1 MSSLDELQIKIISDS
16 SAAEKAIDSLVKKL
30 QTLNKQ
36 LGFSDGTKF
45 TKAVDSVTRSVSKLN
60 TASTS
65 KVTKELDNVAA
76 SASKAQSA
84 VAQMQK
90 ALDGASNNSK
100 NLFGYANGFTSNVKG
115 VNEKGYL
122 DSAGNVIDGKMLP
135 AIRAV
140 QSESQKAQEQIQTFA
155 LALSS
160 ARVEADRLPPAI
172 RKTAEVFN
180 DPWAKDKII
189 DVDAVITDA
198 ETLGSRL
205 RGVFANIRQSLAD
218 MFDKGVSDS
227 FLESLEEVGGWNLE
241 EPKRETVSFSEKL
254 LTLGDAL
261 GVFSGKCD
269 AIASKLEAVFRIA
282 IKPLQM
288 AIEEYVESFHNV
300 MGAIDNFVKGVKTRL
315 TNLSKFWK
323 RIMRTFTFM
332 LVRKAITQIM
342 KSINDGVQSL
352 AKFSNAMGTQF
363 NTSISNLVADFKW
376 LAYSIVGAF
385 EPLINAIA
393 PIIDAIIAK
402 VVALVNAIG
411 MLIATLTGA
420 SSYTKAVRNVDNYAE
435 SLDKA
440 NKKAKQLTMG
450 IDELNV
456 LNEKSSSSGSGG
468 NPLEEWEE
476 VEIPIEIVE
485 MGEKIKK
492 IFEDL
497 FKPLKAAWDDAKHY
511 VIAGLKYMASE
522 FGKLFADIGR
532 DFLTMWNEEKT
543 VRMLSNMLKIVGDL
557 AITAG
562 NLAHNF
568 RDAWNYNQTGLHILE
583 NMRDILYTIV
593 RHVRNV
599 TLYMTSW
606 SAKINFKPLLTA
618 LDNLL
623 RKVNKLVDFL
633 GGVFEDVMKNV
644 VLKYIEFLVE
654 EGFPHLMNTIGEVI
668 DAFDF
673 DKIRQGLVPLE
684 EAFESLLENIDI
696 GKTEA
701 IGNIGKAI
709 AEFTSSDEFM
719 DFLQNLADIM
729 DKINSEDVEKILT
742 GIGLAILDIAKAL
755 VNFVNSDLFMN
766 FIEGLDK
773 WLGSKSA
780 EDIAD
785 ILTKIAT
792 AILAFKFTAFTT
804 GKLAGFFKFVA
815 ALLTFKKF
823 NSVISALTGT
833 KDGINGILG
842 AINGETT
849 GLSAAT
855 ASQTFATF
863 GDKIAAFVASVKTGF
878 SSAGASV
885 KSLWTSFTQLHTKIG
900 LIPTVLGSALTGFL
914 EFKTVSSTFKDL
926 TKGTDDLLLSIGKL
940 AAEVFVA
947 GVAFTALLGPTGLI
961 AAGGVAAVGAIKGI
975 SDAVNEIQ
983 LEGIYDAVLTEGD
996 ITINDVK
1003 ERFEEATST
1012 ITENVDKWREENA
1025 RLAED
1030 KQLIEDYT
1038 SSIGGMAAIF
1048 SQQVGQT
1055 QEVAGVLASQFE
1067 ELSKACQDYIDTST
1081 TALINNIY
1089 ANKEF
1094 YEAQGIN
1101 VEQWLADIYT
1111 RSAAAKSALQEQS
1124 DEIYEAAAALAEL
1137 TPGTEEYNQQA
1148 AILNELIAASIGYT
1162 QKEKDALAELDKRIA
1177 QAIPGSAE
1185 WIDLQNQKKQIMEDS
1200 ITPIEQYSQAISDID
1215 TSESVSELE
1224 NLGKAVETIDL
1235 SRFGVGK
1242 EGFET
1247 AKLELSDGISD
1258 ITATYTEKVD
1268 ELTQAIDDKKA
1279 DIETAFQAGIITE
1292 DEKNAILSQLDTY
1305 LEEQKTL
1312 LASAAENSLDVY
1324 SQTFN
1329 AKLEEV
1335 ANQAAEDWE
1344 TLNPFVKMFY
1354 SSEDEYVQE
1363 AMYKYV
1369 EETLGDSGL
1378 LGALNDAYAEI
1389 PGGVQESSTQAMA
1402 DTVEEMWQAY
1412 VDSLGVFGQATSETT
1427 QTYQDMLDAAAE
1439 AVDVDTPT
1447 ESVIT
1452 RLNNALSNII
1462 SEAQAAKEASST
1474 TSMAADYGAAVVEG
1488 FNQGIEENQETT
1500 KETVD
1505 TWMSATDDYIHD
1517 SDMKFGSPSQTA
1529 FDYGVDTVSGFNDG
1543 IDSEV
1548 QSGKTDN
1555 IINGWMSSIEESIK
1569 AESETIKENIST
1581 IFTDAFE
1588 NVDVDVD
1595 FTSLVDGLATGL
1607 SDALTENIDTIS
1619 TTVDEAIEAI
1629 WTGSVISWFDA
1640 SRFKDDIFTP
1650 IRNVIDQ
1657 EIEDFTTSWDTT
1669 ISDWWDNHL
1678 LIWFTDTKWDTDIF
1692 TPLRNLI
1699 QEHFSNFLSWWDT
1712 SMTDWWDNHVVPFF
1726 AKDKWVKEFNHVFD
1740 AASET
1745 FERVRQVIS
1754 DKIKSAKNDVV
1765 SSCTEMVNSLKNVA
1779 SAINGITS
1787 MGGFSIKF
1795 EANGYATG
1803 GFPAEGS
1810 LFFANEAGPELVGTI
1825 GGRTAVASN
1834 DEITGIRD
1842 AVYASGNEQAS
1853 LLSRLITIAS
1863 EMLEKEPVVIGDREI
1878 ARMATRGQSQLGM
1891 SIIT

>member
-65 KVTKELDNVAA
+65 KVTRELDNVAA

-90 ALDGASNNSK
+90 TLDGASNNSK
-100 NLFGYANGFTSNVKG
+100 NLFGYANGFTSDVKG

-135 AIRAV
+135 ALRVV
-140 QSESQKAQEQIQTFA
+140 QEETQKVDEGFKTFA
-155 LALSS
+155 LALSE
-160 ARVEADRLPPAI
+160 ARVEADRLPPAL
-172 RKTAEVFN
+172 RQTAEVFN
-180 DPWAKDKII
+180 DPWAKDPII

-205 RGVFANIRQSLAD
+205 KSIFASTVQSLKD

-227 FLESLEEVGGWNLE
+227 FLESLEEVGGWDLE
-241 EPKRETVSFSEKL
+241 EPKQESISFSEHL
-254 LTLGDAL
+254 LAIGDAL
-261 GVFSGKCD
+261 EEFSGKCET
-269 AIASKLEAVFRIA
+269 IAGKLESVFSIAVM
-282 IKPLQM
+282 PLKLAM
-288 AIEEYVESFHNV
+288 GEYVESFE
-300 MGAIDNFVKGVKTRL
+300 GLFTSIGKFVDGIKSRL
-315 TNLSKFWK
+315 TKLSAFWK

-332 LVRKAITQIM
+332 VVRKAITAIL
-342 KSINDGVQSL
+342 KSVNDGIESL

-363 NTSISNLVADFKW
+363 NTSMSNIVADFKW

-385 EPLINAIA
+385 EPLLNYIA

-420 SSYTKAVRNVDNYAE
+420 SSYTKAVRNVNNYAE

-440 NKKAKQLTMG
+440 NKKSKQLTMS

-456 LNEKSSSSGSGG
+456 LNDKSSSSGSGG

-476 VEIPIEIVE
+476 VEIPTEIVE

-497 FKPLKAAWDDAKHY
+497 FKPLKLAWDDAKKY
-511 VIAGLKYMASE
+511 VLAGLKYMGSE

-543 VRMLSNMLKIVGDL
+543 VRMLSNMIKIVGDL

-568 RDAWNYNQTGLHILE
+568 REAWNYNQNGLHILE
-583 NMRDILYTIV
+583 DIRDILYTII

-599 TLYMTSW
+599 TLYMTRW
-606 SAKINFKPLLTA
+606 SAGINFKPLLSS
-618 LDNLL
+618 LDNVLKKINDL
-623 RKVNKLVDFL
+623 TDFL

-644 VLKYIEFLVE
+644 VLKYIEFLIE
-654 EGFPHLMNTIGEVI
+654 EGWPHLMNTIGEVI

-701 IGNIGKAI
+701 IGNIGKAV
-709 AEFTSSDEFM
+709 AEFTSSDEFIE
-719 DFLQNLADIM
+719 FLETLAEIM
-729 DKINSEDVEKILT
+729 NKINAADVEKVLT
-742 GIGLAILDIAKAL
+742 GIGLGILEVAKAV
-755 VNFVNSDLFMN
+755 VNFVNSDTFMN
-766 FIEGLDK
+766 FIDFLDN
-773 WLGSKSA
+773 WIA
-780 EDIAD
+780 EKTTDDIAGT
-785 ILTKIAT
+785 IKNIAF
-792 AILAFKFTAFTT
+792 AIAGFKFLGFTSS
-804 GKLAGFFKFVA
+804 KLSGFFKFMA
-815 ALLTFKKF
+815 TIWAWRKA
-823 NSVISALTGT
+823 NSVISNLKSVNTTLNDMANKEQKMTLLQKAVSGL
-833 KDGINGILG
+833 KDKF
-842 AINGETT
+842 GE
-849 GLSAAT
+849 LFPS
-855 ASQTFATF
+855 
-863 GDKIAAFVASVKTGF
+863 I
-878 SSAGASV
+878 SSG
-885 KSLWTSFTQLHTKIG
+885 SFTFKG
-900 LIPTVLGSALTGFL
+900 LISDFTTMHSKLSPLTKALGGLAVGFL
-914 EFKTVSSTFKDL
+914 EFTTVSGTFKDIAL
-926 TKGTDDLLLSIGKL
+926 GADSVASSIVQL
-940 AAEVFVA
+940 VAEVGIA
-947 GVAFTALLGPTGLI
+947 SVAFTALLGFPAGVI
-961 AAGGVAAVGAIKGI
+961 AAGCVAAVGAIKGI
-975 SDAVNEIQ
+975 NDAVKEIQ
-983 LEGIYDAVLTEGD
+983 LEGIYDTILTEGD
-996 ITINDVK
+996 LTINQVSEMYD
-1003 ERFEEATST
+1003 EATST
-1012 ITENVDKWREENA
+1012 ITENVNRWKEENA

-1030 KQLIEDYT
+1030 KQLIEDYSYSLST
-1038 SSIGGMAAIF
+1038 MAAIF
-1048 SQQVGQT
+1048 STSAGQT
-1055 QEVAGVLASQFE
+1055 AEVAGVLQSQFE
-1067 ELSKACQDYIDTST
+1067 ELSKACEDYIDTST
-1081 TALINNIY
+1081 ESMVANIL
-1089 ANKEF
+1089 ANKAY
-1094 YEAQGIN
+1094 YEAQGVDVAQLISN
-1101 VEQWLADIYT
+1101 IVSGAEE
-1111 RSAAAKSALQEQS
+1111 AKTALHNQTQEMQ
-1124 DEIYEAAAALAEL
+1124 DAYNEMMKYEE
-1137 TPGTEEYNQQA
+1137 GTEEYNKAAEYYNSLIQA
-1148 AILNELIAASIGYT
+1148 AVGYT
-1162 QKEKDALAELDKRIA
+1162 DAEKDAIAEIEAEQAKYTIGSREWCALEEQRQKLIA
-1177 QAIPGSAE
+1177 
-1185 WIDLQNQKKQIMEDS
+1185 DS
-1200 ITPIEQYSQAISDID
+1200 ITPIEEYGVALNSIE
-1215 TSESVSELE
+1215 TSESVEE
-1224 NLGKAVETIDL
+1224 IKALGDAAATLDL
-1235 SRFGVGK
+1235 SDFGAG
-1242 EGFET
+1242 EAGFET
-1247 AKLELSDGISD
+1247 AKQQISDGIDD
-1258 ITATYTEKVD
+1258 IYTTYTQKVADLEAEVAEKKKQISLAPNLSEED
-1268 ELTQAIDDKKA
+1268 KQLQID
-1279 DIETAFQAGIITE
+1279 QL
-1292 DEKNAILSQLDTY
+1292 NAY
-1305 LEEQKTL
+1305 LEEQEAI
-1312 LASAAENSLDVY
+1312 LASAAEDALDVY
-1324 SQTFN
+1324 DQTFTT
-1329 AKLEEV
+1329 KLEEV
-1335 ANQAAEDWE
+1335 ANDAAEAWE
-1344 TLNPFVKMFY
+1344 NQGWWTKAFGPDK
-1354 SSEDEYVQE
+1354 EEYVKQ
-1363 AMYKYV
+1363 AMQTYV
-1369 EETLGDSGL
+1369 DETLGESGL
-1378 LGALNDAYAEI
+1378 LKELNDAYAAI
-1389 PGGVQESSTQAMA
+1389 PDGVNESSSQAMQ
-1402 DTVEEMWQAY
+1402 DI
-1412 VDSLGVFGQATSETT
+1412 VDQMLDEYQTSIEYSSDDLSEYTRT
-1427 QTYQDMLDAAAE
+1427 TYQDVLDAVAE
-1439 AVDVDTPT
+1439 EVDVETP
-1447 ESVIT
+1447 SGNLGT
-1452 RLNNALSNII
+1452 RLFSALDAVI
-1462 SEAQAAKEASST
+1462 SGAKDAPNTSSAS
-1474 TSMAADYGAAVVEG
+1474 AYGAAVVEG
-1488 FNQGIEENQETT
+1488 FNQGISDNMETT
-1500 KETVD
+1500 QDTVN

-1529 FDYGVDTVSGFNDG
+1529 FDYGVDTVSGYNDG

-1569 AESETIKENIST
+1569 AESETIKEDIST
-1581 IFTDAFE
+1581 IFTDSFE
-1588 NVDVDVD
+1588 DVDVDVD

-1699 QEHFSNFLSWWDT
+1699 QEHFTNFLSWWDT
-1712 SMTDWWDNHVVPFF
+1712 SMTDWWENHVVPFF

>member
-65 KVTKELDNVAA
+65 KVTRELDNVAA

-90 ALDGASNNSK
+90 TLDGASNNSK
-100 NLFGYANGFTSNVKG
+100 NLFGYSNGFTSDVKG

-135 AIRAV
+135 ALRVV
-140 QSESQKAQEQIQTFA
+140 QEETQKVDDGFKTFA
-155 LALSS
+155 LALSE
-160 ARVEADRLPPAI
+160 ARVEADRLPPAL
-172 RKTAEVFN
+172 RQTAEVFN
-180 DPWAKDKII
+180 DPWAKDPII

-205 RGVFANIRQSLAD
+205 KSIFASTVQGLKD

-227 FLESLEEVGGWNLE
+227 FLESLEEVGGWDLE
-241 EPKRETVSFSEKL
+241 KPKQESISFSEHL
-254 LTLGDAL
+254 LAIGDAL
-261 GVFSGKCD
+261 EEFSGKCET
-269 AIASKLEAVFRIA
+269 IAGKLESVFSIAV
-282 IKPLQM
+282 KPLKLAM
-288 AIEEYVESFHNV
+288 SEYIESFE
-300 MGAIDNFVKGVKTRL
+300 GLFTSIGNFVDGIKSRL
-315 TNLSKFWK
+315 TKLSAFWK

-332 LVRKAITQIM
+332 VVRKAITAIL
-342 KSINDGVQSL
+342 KSINDGIESL

-363 NTSISNLVADFKW
+363 NTSMSNIVADFKW

-385 EPLINAIA
+385 EPLLNYIA

-420 SSYTKAVRNVDNYAE
+420 SSYTKAVRNVNNYAE

-440 NKKAKQLTMG
+440 NKKSKQLTMS

-456 LNEKSSSSGSGG
+456 LNDKSSSSGSGG

-476 VEIPIEIVE
+476 VEIPTEIVE

-497 FKPLKAAWDDAKHY
+497 FRPLKLAWDDAKKY
-511 VIAGLKYMASE
+511 VLAGLNYMGSE
-522 FGKLFADIGR
+522 FSKLFADIGR

-543 VRMLSNMLKIVGDL
+543 VRMLSNMIKIVGDL

-568 RDAWNYNQTGLHILE
+568 REAWNYNQNGLHILE
-583 NMRDILYTIV
+583 DIRDILYTII

-599 TLYMTSW
+599 TLYMTRW
-606 SAKINFKPLLTA
+606 SAGINFKPLLSS
-618 LDNLL
+618 LDNVL
-623 RKVNKLVDFL
+623 KKLNDLTDFL

-644 VLKYIEFLVE
+644 VLKYIEFLIE
-654 EGFPHLMNTIGEVI
+654 EGWPHLMNTIGEVI

-701 IGNIGKAI
+701 IGNIGKAV
-709 AEFTSSDEFM
+709 AEFTSSDEFIE
-719 DFLQNLADIM
+719 FLETLAEIM
-729 DKINSEDVEKILT
+729 NKINAADVEKVLT
-742 GIGLAILDIAKAL
+742 GIGLGILEVAKAV
-755 VNFVNSDLFMN
+755 VNFVNSDTFMN
-766 FIEGLDK
+766 FIDFLDK
-773 WLGSKSA
+773 WLANKSA
-780 EDIAD
+780 EDIAK
-785 ILTKIAT
+785 ILNNIAL

-804 GKLAGFFKFVA
+804 SKLSGFFKFVA
-815 ALLTFKKF
+815 TIVAFKKLGSVVSNITKIGAALGVVTEVTPDIAAASVTYATFKDKLVAF
-823 NSVISALTGT
+823 GS
-833 KDGINGILG
+833 GI
-842 AINGETT
+842 T
-849 GLSAAT
+849 
-855 ASQTFATF
+855 Q
-863 GDKIAAFVASVKTGF
+863 GF
-878 SSAGASV
+878 SSAITSV
-885 KSLWTSFTQLHTKIG
+885 KTLGTNFLNLHTKIG
-900 LIPTVLGSALTGFL
+900 FLPTVIGSAVTAFA
-914 EFKTVSSTFKDL
+914 EFKLVSGTVENMTLGIEGMTSGL
-926 TKGTDDLLLSIGKL
+926 VKL
-940 AAEVFVA
+940 AAEVGVA
-947 GVAFTALLGPTGLI
+947 GVAFTALLGFPAGII
-961 AAGGVAAVGAIKGI
+961 AAGCVAAVGAIKGI
-975 SDAVNEIQ
+975 TDAVDEIQ
-983 LEGIYDAVLTEGD
+983 MDGIYDAILTEGD
-996 ITINDVK
+996 LTINQVS
-1003 ERFEEATST
+1003 EMYEEATST
-1012 ITENVDKWREENA
+1012 ITENVNRWKEENA

-1030 KQLIEDYT
+1030 KQLIEDYSYSLST
-1038 SSIGGMAAIF
+1038 MAAIF
-1048 SQQVGQT
+1048 STSAGQT
-1055 QEVAGVLASQFE
+1055 AEVAGVLQSQFE
-1067 ELSKACQDYIDTST
+1067 ELSKACEDYIDTST
-1081 TALINNIY
+1081 ESMVANILANKAYYEAQGVDVAQLINNIVSGAEEAKTALHNQTQEMQDAY
-1089 ANKEF
+1089 NEMMK
-1094 YEAQGIN
+1094 YE
-1101 VEQWLADIYT
+1101 E
-1111 RSAAAKSALQEQS
+1111 
-1124 DEIYEAAAALAEL
+1124 
-1137 TPGTEEYNQQA
+1137 GTEEYNKAKEYYNSLIQA
-1148 AILNELIAASIGYT
+1148 AVGYT
-1162 QKEKDALAELDKRIA
+1162 DEEKDAIAEIEAEQANYTIGSREWCALEEQRQKLIA
-1177 QAIPGSAE
+1177 
-1185 WIDLQNQKKQIMEDS
+1185 DS
-1200 ITPIEQYSQAISDID
+1200 ITPIEEYGGALNSIE
-1215 TSESVSELE
+1215 TSESVEE
-1224 NLGKAVETIDL
+1224 IKALGDAAATLDL
-1235 SRFGVGK
+1235 SDFGAG
-1242 EGFET
+1242 EAGFET
-1247 AKLELSDGISD
+1247 AKQQLSDGIDD
-1258 ITATYTEKVD
+1258 IYTTYTQKVANLEAEVEKQKKQISLANISEED
-1268 ELTQAIDDKKA
+1268 KELQIA
-1279 DIETAFQAGIITE
+1279 
-1292 DEKNAILSQLDTY
+1292 QLDAY
-1305 LEEQKTL
+1305 LEEQKEL
-1312 LASAAENSLDVY
+1312 LASTAEQALDVY
-1324 SQTFN
+1324 SQTFTT
-1329 AKLEEV
+1329 KLSAV
-1335 ANQAAEDWE
+1335 AEQAAADWE
-1344 TLNPFVKMFY
+1344 ELNPIEKAIAG
-1354 SSEDEYVQE
+1354 DENTYVLN
-1363 AMYKYV
+1363 AMQKYV
-1369 EETLGDSGL
+1369 DETLGDSGL
-1378 LGALNDAYAEI
+1378 IKQLNDAYEAI
-1389 PGGVQESSTQAMA
+1389 PEGVSESQAQAMKELVDQMWIDYGLVYDPTS
-1402 DTVEEMWQAY
+1402 DTLYASWQEA
-1412 VDSLGVFGQATSETT
+1412 VDSIEN
-1427 QTYQDMLDAAAE
+1427 
-1439 AVDVDTPT
+1439 VDVDTPT
-1447 ESVIT
+1447 GNFGT
-1452 RLNNALSNII
+1452 KLFNALNTAISGALDDSDAIASN
-1462 SEAQAAKEASST
+1462 
-1474 TSMAADYGAAVVEG
+1474 DYGAGIVEG
-1488 FNQGIEENQETT
+1488 VNQGISDNMETT
-1500 KETVD
+1500 RDTVN
-1505 TWMSATDDYIHD
+1505 TWMAATDNYIHD

-1529 FDYGVDTVSGFNDG
+1529 FDYGVDTVSGYNGG

-1581 IFTDAFE
+1581 IFTNSFE
-1588 NVDVDVD
+1588 DVDVDVD

-1607 SDALTENIDTIS
+1607 SNALTENIDTIS

-1712 SMTDWWDNHVVPFF
+1712 SMTDWWENHVVPFF

-1745 FERVRQVIS
+1745 FERVRKVIS
-1754 DKIKSAKNDVV
+1754 DKIKSAKDDVV

-1853 LLSRLITIAS
+1853 LLSRLITIAT
-1863 EMLEKEPVVIGDREI
+1863 EMLEKEPVAIGDREI